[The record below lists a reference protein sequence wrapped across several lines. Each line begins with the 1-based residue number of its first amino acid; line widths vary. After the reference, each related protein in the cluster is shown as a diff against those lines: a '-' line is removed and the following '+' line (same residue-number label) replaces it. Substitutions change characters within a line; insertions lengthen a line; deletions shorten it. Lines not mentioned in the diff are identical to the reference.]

1 MDAKRKLKELEYQNP
16 YNILE
21 AYKNYKKKW
30 VRTTLAGSGIVIDF
44 TCLGGRAGF
53 ECFVNGEAFDEF
65 IRPAIE
71 KALEKTLEMQMMY
84 LDMQKGAIAAELNKK

>member
-16 YNILE
+16 YKILE
-21 AYKNYKKKW
+21 AYKRYKKEW
-30 VRTTLAGSGIVIDF
+30 ARTTLAGSGIVIDF
-44 TCLGGRAGF
+44 TCLGGRDGF
-53 ECFVNGEAFDEF
+53 ECFVAGEAYDEF

-84 LDMQKGAIAAELNKK
+84 LDMQKGAITAELNKK